1 MLIFTFFFFLFCNI
15 CLKKKGPTCLNHPL
29 RQSKTALFSI
39 FCFISLSG
47 VRPAHGQ
54 PPLRLL
60 LLNISPPPLSCP
72 HPKVFVSPVGSDTR
86 STASRRH
93 LSTSVQS
100 PISTCPL
107 SPPLTCLPLPSACLS
122 PVTPS
127 RLPDGCVRVRVCL
140 CDFIAGSH
148 LAEILWHYA

>member
-1 MLIFTFFFFLFCNI
+1 MPQ
-15 CLKKKGPTCLNHPL
+15 KRPTCLNHPL

-60 LLNISPPPLSCP
+60 LLNISPPPRSCP
-72 HPKVFVSPVGSDTR
+72 HPKVFGSPVGSDAR
-86 STASRRH
+86 STVSRRH

-100 PISTCPL
+100 RISTCPP
-107 SPPLTCLPLPSACLS
+107 SPYLTCLPLPSACLS
-122 PVTPS
+122 PVTLS
-127 RLPDGCVRVRVCL
+127 RIPDGCVRVCL
-140 CDFIAGSH
+140 CDFYRWIPPG
-148 LAEILWHYA
+148 